1 MRRGKERET
10 VVSLSGVG
18 CTTASGKRILDGID
32 LDVRRGECVL
42 IIGRSGSGKTTV
54 TKCINGLIPSFE
66 SGIELEGQVRVC
78 GLDPSACE
86 MYELAE
92 HVGSVFQNPKSQFF
106 CLTSNDELAFGLET
120 RGVPVDEIERR
131 IEETVEALGAQRLVG
146 RDVSTMSGGE
156 KQSLVFASVDGM
168 DPDVYV
174 LVSAAEAS
182 STSRPRTSTPPRCA
196 HSTTRSPP
204 CSPPA
209 RASSSRSTGS
219 TSPRTLPIARC
230 SSKAGASCGSSRRRS
245 SSL

>member
-92 HVGSVFQNPKSQFF
+92 HVGSVFQNP
-106 CLTSNDELAFGLET
+106 
-120 RGVPVDEIERR
+120 
-131 IEETVEALGAQRLVG
+131 
-146 RDVSTMSGGE
+146 
-156 KQSLVFASVDGM
+156 
-168 DPDVYV
+168 
-174 LVSAAEAS
+174 
-182 STSRPRTSTPPRCA
+182 TP
-196 HSTTRSPP
+196 
-204 CSPPA
+204 
-209 RASSSRSTGS
+209 TGS
-219 TSPRTLPIARC
+219 ILLWHDATPT
-230 SSKAGASCGSSRRRS
+230 
-245 SSL
+245 